1 MAQLGFGLNI
11 NETAQ
16 ESGYDQF
23 TLGLGETLKAV
34 AADNWK
40 FNPLSAIS
48 TYRDLQTARDEAF
61 KDKSPLLNRQD
72 LNTEYKELGLFFE
85 QDEPQSVV
93 DIIVDQKKEELRRQ
107 DVINRGQKGFLPG
120 TAKFITG
127 LGVSFL
133 DPINVGVSF
142 LPFIGQANFARIAA
156 RTGFTT
162 ARLVRG
168 GVEGAIG
175 TALIEPLIYN
185 VAQSVQADYDLTDS
199 LLNVTFGTVIGGGLH
214 VGAGKLK
221 DLNTARKFKKRMK
234 QAGTPDEQLNLYKEY
249 YPENAPI
256 MKKLAETSPETRRLL
271 LAKSIGDLML
281 EKPVDVTPIAAKDPV
296 LKTDSTVP
304 QSADPSIKTQPRKMA
319 VDQNDLSTV
328 ENTTINKT
336 PKQTD
341 LEIETLNTQL
351 ETLKSKKE
359 QQNFKFED
367 EQAEV
372 KKANE
377 EADELDVNDKEV
389 DSIIK
394 DTVNCVNGR

>member
-1 MAQLGFGLNI
+1 MAQIGFGI
-11 NETAQ
+11 NTNDTAQ

-40 FNPLSAIS
+40 FNPLSSIS

-72 LNTEYKELGLFFE
+72 LNTEYKDLGLFFE

-93 DIIVDQKKEELRRQ
+93 DLIVDQKKEELRRQ
-107 DVINRGQKGFLPG
+107 DIINRGQKGVLPG

-133 DPINVGVSF
+133 DPINIGVSF
-142 LPFIGQANFARIAA
+142 IPFVGQANFARLAA
-156 RTGFTT
+156 RTGLTT
-162 ARLVRG
+162 ARLTRG
-168 GVEGAIG
+168 AVEGAIG
-175 TALIEPLIYN
+175 TTLIEPLIYN

-199 LLNVTFGTVIGGGLH
+199 FLNITFGTIIGGGLH
-214 VGAGKLK
+214 VGVGKLK
-221 DLNTARKFKKRMK
+221 DLNTARKFKKRIK
-234 QAGTPDEQLNLYKEY
+234 EAGTPDEQLNLYKEY

-271 LAKSIGDLML
+271 LAKSVGDLMT
-281 EKPVDVTPIAAKDPV
+281 EKPVDVTPIAAKDAV
-296 LKTDSTVP
+296 LKTDSSVP
-304 QSADPSIKTQPRKMA
+304 QPPDPAIKTQPRKMEI
-319 VDQNDLSTV
+319 DQSDLSTV
-328 ENTTINKT
+328 ENTTVNKT
-336 PKQTD
+336 SKQTD
-341 LEIETLNTQL
+341 LEIETLNSQL
-351 ETLKSKKE
+351 ETLKSRKE
-359 QQNFKFED
+359 QENFKFDE

-372 KKANE
+372 R
-377 EADELDVNDKEV
+377 EATRDSDELDANDKEV

-394 DTVNCVNGR
+394 DTINCINGR

>member
-23 TLGLGETLKAV
+23 TIGLGETLKAV

-40 FNPLSAIS
+40 YNPWQSIS
-48 TYRDLQTARDEAF
+48 TYRDLQSARELA
-61 KDKSPLLNRQD
+61 KKEKQPLLDRQD
-72 LNTEYKELGLFFE
+72 LNTEYKNLGLLFE

-93 DIIVDQKKEELRRQ
+93 DLIVDQKKEELRRQ
-107 DVINRGQKGFLPG
+107 DIINRGQKGVIAG

-142 LPFIGQANFARIAA
+142 LPFVGQANFARLVG

-162 ARLVRG
+162 ARLIRG
-168 GVEGAIG
+168 AGEGAIG
-175 TALIEPLIYN
+175 ATLIEPLIYN

-199 LLNVTFGTVIGGGLH
+199 FLNITFGTIIGGGLH
-214 VGAGKLK
+214 VGVGKLK
-221 DLNTARKFKKRMK
+221 DLNTARKFKKRIRK
-234 QAGTPDEQLNLYKEY
+234 AGTPDEKLNLYKEY

-256 MKKLAETSPETRRLL
+256 MKKLAETSPETRKLL
-271 LAKSIGDLML
+271 MAKSVGDLL
-281 EKPVDVTPIAAKDPV
+281 IEKPVDVTPIAAKDPV
-296 LKTDSTVP
+296 LKTDSSVP
-304 QSADPSIKTQPRKMA
+304 QPPDPAIKTQPRKMA
-319 VDQNDLSTV
+319 VDQNDLTTV
-328 ENTTINKT
+328 ENTTVNKT

-341 LEIETLNTQL
+341 LEIETLNAQL
-351 ETLKSKKE
+351 ETLKARK
-359 QQNFKFED
+359 QQENFKFD
-367 EQAEV
+367 EEQEQV
-372 KKANE
+372 R
-377 EADELDVNDKEV
+377 EATRDSDELDANDKEV

-394 DTVNCVNGR
+394 DTINCINGR

>member
-1 MAQLGFGLNI
+1 MAQIGFGI
-11 NETAQ
+11 NTNDTAQ

-40 FNPLSAIS
+40 FNPLSSIS

-61 KDKSPLLNRQD
+61 KDKAPLLNRQD
-72 LNTEYKELGLFFE
+72 LNTEYKDLGLFFE

-93 DIIVDQKKEELRRQ
+93 DLIVDQKKEELRRQ
-107 DVINRGQKGFLPG
+107 DIINRGQKGILPG

-133 DPINVGVSF
+133 DPINIGVSF
-142 LPFIGQANFARIAA
+142 IPFVGQANFARLAA
-156 RTGFTT
+156 RTGLTT
-162 ARLVRG
+162 SRLIRG

-175 TALIEPLIYN
+175 TTLIEPLIYN

-199 LLNVTFGTVIGGGLH
+199 FLNITFGTIIGGGLH
-214 VGAGKLK
+214 VGVGKLK

-234 QAGTPDEQLNLYKEY
+234 KAGTPDEQLNLYKEY

-271 LAKSIGDLML
+271 LAKSVGDLMI

-296 LKTDSTVP
+296 LKTDSSVP
-304 QSADPSIKTQPRKMA
+304 QPPDPAIKTQPRKMA
-319 VDQNDLSTV
+319 VDQSDLSTV

-336 PKQTD
+336 SKQTD
-341 LEIETLNTQL
+341 LEIESLNAQL
-351 ETLKSKKE
+351 ETLKARK
-359 QQNFKFED
+359 QQENFKFDE

-372 KKANE
+372 RKANQ
-377 EADELDVNDKEV
+377 EADELDANDKEV

-394 DTVNCVNGR
+394 DTINCVNGR

>member
-1 MAQLGFGLNI
+1 MAQIGFGI
-11 NETAQ
+11 NTNDTAQ

-40 FNPLSAIS
+40 FNPLSSIS
-48 TYRDLQTARDEAF
+48 TYRDLQAARDEAF
-61 KDKSPLLNRQD
+61 KDKAPLLDRQD

-93 DIIVDQKKEELRRQ
+93 DLIVDQKKEELRRQ
-107 DVINRGQKGFLPG
+107 DIINRGQKGILPG

-133 DPINVGVSF
+133 DPINIGVSF
-142 LPFIGQANFARIAA
+142 IPFVGQANFARLAA

-162 ARLVRG
+162 ARLTRG
-168 GVEGAIG
+168 AVEGAIG
-175 TALIEPLIYN
+175 TTLIEPLIYN

-199 LLNVTFGTVIGGGLH
+199 FLNITFGTIIGGGLH
-214 VGAGKLK
+214 VGVGKLK

-234 QAGTPDEQLNLYKEY
+234 KAGTPDEQLNLYKEY

-271 LAKSIGDLML
+271 LAKSVGDLMI

-296 LKTDSTVP
+296 LKTDSSVP
-304 QSADPSIKTQPRKMA
+304 QPPDPAIKTQPRKME
-319 VDQNDLSTV
+319 VDQNDLSTE
-328 ENTTINKT
+328 ENTTVNKT
-336 PKQTD
+336 SKQTD
-341 LEIETLNTQL
+341 LEIESLNAQL
-351 ETLKSKKE
+351 ETLKARK
-359 QQNFKFED
+359 QQENFKFDE

-372 KKANE
+372 RKANQ
-377 EADELDVNDKEV
+377 EADELDANDKEV

-394 DTVNCVNGR
+394 DTINCVNGR

>member
-1 MAQLGFGLNI
+1 MAQIGFGI
-11 NETAQ
+11 NTNDTAQ

-40 FNPLSAIS
+40 FNPLSSIS

-72 LNTEYKELGLFFE
+72 LNTEYKDLGLFFE

-93 DIIVDQKKEELRRQ
+93 DLIVDQKKEELRRQ
-107 DVINRGQKGFLPG
+107 DIINRGQKGVLPG

-133 DPINVGVSF
+133 DPINIGVSF
-142 LPFIGQANFARIAA
+142 IPFVGQANFARLAA
-156 RTGFTT
+156 RTGLTT
-162 ARLVRG
+162 ARLTRG
-168 GVEGAIG
+168 AVEGAIG
-175 TALIEPLIYN
+175 TTLIEPLIYN

-199 LLNVTFGTVIGGGLH
+199 FLNITFGTIIGGGLH
-214 VGAGKLK
+214 VGVGKLK
-221 DLNTARKFKKRMK
+221 DLNTARKFKKRIK
-234 QAGTPDEQLNLYKEY
+234 EAGTPDEQLNLYKEY

-271 LAKSIGDLML
+271 LAKSVGDLMT
-281 EKPVDVTPIAAKDPV
+281 EKPVDVTPIAAKDAV
-296 LKTDSTVP
+296 LKTDSSVP
-304 QSADPSIKTQPRKMA
+304 QPPDPAIKTQPRKMEI
-319 VDQNDLSTV
+319 DQSDLSTV
-328 ENTTINKT
+328 ENTTVNKT
-336 PKQTD
+336 SKQTD
-341 LEIETLNTQL
+341 LEIETLNSQL
-351 ETLKSKKE
+351 ETLKARKE
-359 QQNFKFED
+359 QENFKFDE

-372 KKANE
+372 R
-377 EADELDVNDKEV
+377 EATRDSDELDANDKEV

-394 DTVNCVNGR
+394 DTINCINGR

>member
-1 MAQLGFGLNI
+1 MAQIGFGI
-11 NETAQ
+11 NTNDTAQ

-40 FNPLSAIS
+40 FNPLSSIS

-61 KDKSPLLNRQD
+61 KDKAPLLDRQD
-72 LNTEYKELGLFFE
+72 LNTEYKDLGLFFE

-93 DIIVDQKKEELRRQ
+93 DLIVDQKKEELRRQ
-107 DVINRGQKGFLPG
+107 DIINRGQKGILPG

-133 DPINVGVSF
+133 DPINIGVSF
-142 LPFIGQANFARIAA
+142 IPFVGQANFARLVA

-162 ARLVRG
+162 ARLTRG
-168 GVEGAIG
+168 AVEGAIG
-175 TALIEPLIYN
+175 TTLIEPLIYN

-199 LLNVTFGTVIGGGLH
+199 FLNITFGTIIGGGLH
-214 VGAGKLK
+214 VGVGKLK

-234 QAGTPDEQLNLYKEY
+234 KAGTPDEQLNLYKEY

-271 LAKSIGDLML
+271 LAKSVGDLMI

-296 LKTDSTVP
+296 LKTDSSVP
-304 QSADPSIKTQPRKMA
+304 QPPDPAIKTQPRKMA
-319 VDQNDLSTV
+319 VDQNDLTTV
-328 ENTTINKT
+328 ENTTVNKT
-336 PKQTD
+336 SKQTD

-351 ETLKSKKE
+351 ETLKARKE
-359 QQNFKFED
+359 QENFKFD
-367 EQAEV
+367 EEQEQV
-372 KKANE
+372 R
-377 EADELDVNDKEV
+377 EATRDSDELDANDKEL
-389 DSIIK
+389 DGIIK